1 MCRYRDLRCG
11 CQGAGSAGPVDRLRR
26 DDPTAVEAAI
36 GVLLD
41 RLGGDAS
48 TGTSG
53 RTTRAVGAHEATR
66 KKDRYGMTASRYTP
80 EIADDIL
87 TRISEGTPLR
97 QAARDIGMPEST
109 IREWVRG
116 DVEGFAAKYKE
127 ARALQIDAW
136 ADEVLVVAY
145 RRGSRARR

>member
-1 MCRYRDLRCG
+1 
-11 CQGAGSAGPVDRLRR
+11 
-26 DDPTAVEAAI
+26 
-36 GVLLD
+36 
-41 RLGGDAS
+41 
-48 TGTSG
+48 
-53 RTTRAVGAHEATR
+53 
-66 KKDRYGMTASRYTP
+66 MTASRYTP

-97 QAARDIGMPEST
+97 QAARDIEIPEST

-116 DVEGFAAKYKE
+116 DVEGFAARYKE

-145 RRGSRARR
+145 RDDLEPQDKRIRADALKWLLSKLSPTRYGERLLLAGSSVDPIRVLHEQVSLERLSPEQRAALESLATATLLQQGGG